1 MADFTL
7 KFNIAPII
15 AAVEQATQSSAIAL
29 DIELRRAIT
38 DPVWTWPRGET
49 PRDIVLTGKLRDKQ
63 VMVRLSGTRYRWR
76 WGVPYSLIVRN
87 GAVLRNGT
95 VLPARKWDELA
106 IQRTDIPKV
115 FSQSF
120 RINYKG

>member
-7 KFNIAPII
+7 KWNSAAITS
-15 AAVEQATQSSAIAL
+15 AVEEATKMTAIVL
-29 DIELRRAIT
+29 DIELRKAIT
-38 DPVWTWPRGET
+38 DPIWTWPRGET
-49 PRDIVLTGKLRDKQ
+49 PRDIVLTGKLRNSQ

-87 GAVLRNGT
+87 GVVLRNGT

-106 IQRTDIPKV
+106 IKRADLPKV

-120 RINYKG
+120 RINYRG